1 MSAYYF
7 AQNARWTDA
16 FIGHIYWVR
25 SSLQQSQVAKSESF
39 CDGPSIWLFNEKHL
53 ATMHKKNK
61 NRTYKFMKT
70 IN

>member
-16 FIGHIYWVR
+16 FIGHIYWTY
-25 SSLQQSQVAKSESF
+25 LQVAKSESF